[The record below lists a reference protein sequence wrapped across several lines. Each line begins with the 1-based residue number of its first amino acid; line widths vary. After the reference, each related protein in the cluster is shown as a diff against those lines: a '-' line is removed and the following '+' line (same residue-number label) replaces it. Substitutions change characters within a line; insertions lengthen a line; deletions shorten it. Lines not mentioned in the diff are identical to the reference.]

1 VAHLLLIKLYLFRQT
16 PSRKQAYTGFTTFS
30 GATMRARREEPT
42 IPAWSS
48 DQLDSPSPPEIEAP
62 HFDDLLGA
70 WVLSR
75 HSDVLAAFR
84 SSSLSP
90 IGPNSK
96 ATSEPPDEGSLLK
109 MRGETRE
116 ALSPVQL
123 RSWRES
129 MTPLVHSLADS
140 LPTDQPIDLVTKYA
154 RPSCLALA
162 AMVTGI
168 NPHDAERLEK
178 IAEPVSAF
186 AAEPFDPV
194 LRSSAK
200 SAKVELRSC
209 FHSGPEFLR
218 DSGFVALAHTMPR
231 LLANAWF
238 ALLQHPQQWSIL
250 HQEPGLTEQA
260 IEELLRYAG
269 LARILF
275 RRATEDINLNGSH
288 IRKGERIILRIVA
301 ANRDP
306 KRFSNPDTVDVTRR
320 GTGQLALGAGS
331 HSCVGANL
339 IRMAAVTISRPL
351 LEGFARVNL
360 TEPVEWQGGSG
371 FRSPASLVVFLERD
385 LVLRNPS

>member
-1 VAHLLLIKLYLFRQT
+1 M
-16 PSRKQAYTGFTTFS
+16 G
-30 GATMRARREEPT
+30 ARREELT
-42 IPAWSS
+42 KPAWSG
-48 DQLDSPSPPEIEAP
+48 DHLDSPCPPEIEAP
-62 HFDDLLGA
+62 HFDDVLRA

-90 IGPNSK
+90 TGPNDK
-96 ATSEPPDEGSLLK
+96 ATSEPPDEAAHLK
-109 MRGETRE
+109 IREETRE
-116 ALSPVQL
+116 ALSPIQL
-123 RSWRES
+123 RSWRDS
-129 MTPLVHSLADS
+129 MNPLVHSLADS
-140 LPTDQPIDLVTKYA
+140 LPMGQPIDLVSRYA

-162 AMVTGI
+162 VMVTGVD
-168 NPHDAERLEK
+168 PHDAERLEK

-194 LRSSAK
+194 LRSNAK
-200 SAKVELRSC
+200 SAKVELRRC

-218 DSGFVALAHTMPR
+218 DSGFVALTHTLPR

-275 RRATEDINLNGSH
+275 RRATEDIDLNGFH
-288 IRKGERIILRIVA
+288 IRQGERIILRIVA

-306 KRFSNPDTVDVTRR
+306 ERFSNPNEVNVTRR
-320 GTGQLALGAGS
+320 GTGQLALGAGP

-351 LEGFARVNL
+351 LEGFAAANL
-360 TEPVEWQGGSG
+360 AEPVEWHGGSG
-371 FRSPASLVVFLERD
+371 FRSPASLVVSLKR
-385 LVLRNPS
+385 

>member
-1 VAHLLLIKLYLFRQT
+1 
-16 PSRKQAYTGFTTFS
+16 
-30 GATMRARREEPT
+30 MRARREEPT
-42 IPAWSS
+42 KPAWSS

-96 ATSEPPDEGSLLK
+96 ATSELPDESSMLEI
-109 MRGETRE
+109 RAETRE

-123 RSWRES
+123 RSWRERV
-129 MTPLVHSLADS
+129 TPLVHSLADS
-140 LPTDQPIDLVTKYA
+140 LPTDRPIDLVTKYA

-168 NPHDAERLEK
+168 DPQDAERLDK
-178 IAEPVSAF
+178 IAAPVSAS
-186 AAEPFDPV
+186 AAEPYDPV

-209 FHSGPEFLR
+209 FHPGPEFLR

-269 LARILF
+269 LPRILF
-275 RRATEDINLNGSH
+275 RRATKDINLNGFDIH
-288 IRKGERIILRIVA
+288 KGERIILRIIA

-306 KRFSNPDTVDVTRR
+306 ERFSNPDQVDVTHS
-320 GTGQLALGAGS
+320 GTGQLTLGAGP
-331 HSCVGANL
+331 HSCVGASL

-351 LEGFARVNL
+351 VERFAGVKL
-360 TEPVEWQGGSG
+360 AEPVDWHGGSG
-371 FRSPASLVVFLERD
+371 FRSPASLVVSLERE
-385 LVLRNPS
+385 LILRNPS

>member
-1 VAHLLLIKLYLFRQT
+1 MPV
-16 PSRKQAYTGFTTFS
+16 
-30 GATMRARREEPT
+30 RREEPAK
-42 IPAWSS
+42 PAWSS

-90 IGPNSK
+90 TGPNSK
-96 ATSEPPDEGSLLK
+96 ATSEPPDEISLLK

-116 ALSPVQL
+116 ALSPMLL
-123 RSWRES
+123 RSWRER
-129 MTPLVHSLADS
+129 MAPLVYSLADS
-140 LPTDQPIDLVTKYA
+140 LPTNQPTDLVSKYA

-162 AMVTGI
+162 AMVTGVAP
-168 NPHDAERLEK
+168 NDAERLKK
-178 IAEPVSAF
+178 IAEPISAF
-186 AAEPFDPV
+186 AAEPFDPI
-194 LRSSAK
+194 LRSNAK

-231 LLANAWF
+231 LLANSWF
-238 ALLQHPQQWSIL
+238 ALLQHPKQWSIL
-250 HQEPGLTEQA
+250 QKEPGLTEQA

-275 RRATEDINLNGSH
+275 RRATEDINLNGCH
-288 IRKGERIILRIVA
+288 ISKGERIILRIIA

-306 KRFSNPDTVDVTRR
+306 EHFSNPDQLDVTRR
-320 GTGQLALGAGS
+320 GTGQLALGAGP

-339 IRMAAVTISRPL
+339 IRMAAVTITRPL
-351 LEGFARVNL
+351 LERFASVNL
-360 TEPVEWQGGSG
+360 AEPVEWQGGSG
-371 FRSPASLVVFLERD
+371 FRSPASLVVSLEPKSFRIEPD
-385 LVLRNPS
+385 S

>member
-1 VAHLLLIKLYLFRQT
+1 
-16 PSRKQAYTGFTTFS
+16 
-30 GATMRARREEPT
+30 MRARREEPT

-275 RRATEDINLNGSH
+275 RRATEDINLNGFH

-360 TEPVEWQGGSG
+360 AEPVEWQGGSG
-371 FRSPASLVVFLERD
+371 FRSPASLVVFLERE

>member
-1 VAHLLLIKLYLFRQT
+1 
-16 PSRKQAYTGFTTFS
+16 
-30 GATMRARREEPT
+30 MRAGREEPNK
-42 IPAWSS
+42 PAWSS

-62 HFDDLLGA
+62 YFDDLLGA

-75 HSDVLAAFR
+75 YADVLAAFR

-96 ATSEPPDEGSLLK
+96 VTSEPPDESSLLK
-109 MRGETRE
+109 MREETRE
-116 ALSPVQL
+116 VLSPIQL
-123 RSWRES
+123 RSWREC
-129 MTPLVHSLADS
+129 MTPLVAPLAES
-140 LPTDQPIDLVTKYA
+140 LPTSQPIDLVARYA
-154 RPSCLALA
+154 RPLCLALA

-168 NPHDAERLEK
+168 DLHDAERLEK
-178 IAEPVSAF
+178 IAEPISAS
-186 AAEPFDPV
+186 AAEPYDPV

-209 FHSGPEFLR
+209 FHPGPEFLR

-231 LLANAWF
+231 LLASVWF
-238 ALLQHPQQWSIL
+238 GLLQHPQQWNLL

-269 LARILF
+269 LPRILF
-275 RRATEDINLNGSH
+275 RRTTKDINLNGFH
-288 IRKGERIILRIVA
+288 IRKGERIILRIIA

-306 KRFSNPDTVDVTRR
+306 ERFLNPDRVDVTRG
-320 GTGQLALGAGS
+320 GTGQLTLGAGP

-351 LEGFARVNL
+351 LEQFAKVNL
-360 TEPVEWQGGSG
+360 VETVEWQGGSG
-371 FRSPASLVVFLERD
+371 FRSPASLVVSLEREPVSS
-385 LVLRNPS
+385 LS

>member
-1 VAHLLLIKLYLFRQT
+1 MPV
-16 PSRKQAYTGFTTFS
+16 
-30 GATMRARREEPT
+30 RREEPAK
-42 IPAWSS
+42 PAWSS

-70 WVLSR
+70 WILSR

-90 IGPNSK
+90 TGPNSK
-96 ATSEPPDEGSLLK
+96 ATSEPPDEISLLK

-116 ALSPVQL
+116 ALSPMLL
-123 RSWRES
+123 RSWRER
-129 MTPLVHSLADS
+129 MAPLVYSLADS
-140 LPTDQPIDLVTKYA
+140 LPTNQPTDLVSKYA

-162 AMVTGI
+162 AMVTGVAP
-168 NPHDAERLEK
+168 NDAERLKK
-178 IAEPVSAF
+178 IAEPISAF
-186 AAEPFDPV
+186 AAEPFDPI
-194 LRSSAK
+194 LRSNAK

-238 ALLQHPQQWSIL
+238 ALLQHPKQWSIL
-250 HQEPGLTEQA
+250 QKEPGLTEQA

-275 RRATEDINLNGSH
+275 RRATEDINLNGCH
-288 IRKGERIILRIVA
+288 ISKGERIILRIIA

-306 KRFSNPDTVDVTRR
+306 EHFSNPDQLDVTRR
-320 GTGQLALGAGS
+320 GTGQLALGAGP

-339 IRMAAVTISRPL
+339 IRMAAVTITRPL
-351 LEGFARVNL
+351 LERFASVNL
-360 TEPVEWQGGSG
+360 AEPVEWQGGSG
-371 FRSPASLVVFLERD
+371 FRSPASLVVSLEPKSFRIEPD
-385 LVLRNPS
+385 S

>member
-1 VAHLLLIKLYLFRQT
+1 MH
-16 PSRKQAYTGFTTFS
+16 
-30 GATMRARREEPT
+30 ARREEPT
-42 IPAWSS
+42 KPAWSS

-75 HSDVLAAFR
+75 YSDVLAAFR

-96 ATSEPPDEGSLLK
+96 STSKPPDESDQLK
-109 MRGETRE
+109 MREETRE
-116 ALSPVQL
+116 VLSPAQL
-123 RSWRES
+123 RSWREC
-129 MTPLVHSLADS
+129 MTPLVHSLADT
-140 LPTDQPIDLVTKYA
+140 LPTDQPVDLVTKYA

-168 NPHDAERLEK
+168 DPHDAERLEK
-178 IAEPVSAF
+178 IAEPVSAS
-186 AAEPFDPV
+186 AAEPYDPV

-209 FHSGPEFLR
+209 FRPGPEFLR
-218 DSGFVALAHTMPR
+218 DSGFVALAHTLPR

-269 LARILF
+269 LPRILF
-275 RRATEDINLNGSH
+275 RSATKDIDLNGVH
-288 IRKGERIILRIVA
+288 IRKGERIILRVIA

-306 KRFSNPDTVDVTRR
+306 ERFSNPDRVDVTRG
-320 GTGQLALGAGS
+320 GTGQLTLGAGP
-331 HSCVGANL
+331 HSCVGASL
-339 IRMAAVTISRPL
+339 IRMAAITVSRPL
-351 LEGFARVNL
+351 LERFARVNL
-360 TEPVEWQGGSG
+360 AEPVEWQGGSG
-371 FRSPASLVVFLERD
+371 FRSPASLVVFLERE
-385 LVLRNPS
+385 LV

>member
-1 VAHLLLIKLYLFRQT
+1 M
-16 PSRKQAYTGFTTFS
+16 P
-30 GATMRARREEPT
+30 ARREEPAK
-42 IPAWSS
+42 PAWSS

-90 IGPNSK
+90 TGPNSK
-96 ATSEPPDEGSLLK
+96 ATSEPPDEISLLK
-109 MRGETRE
+109 MREETRE
-116 ALSPVQL
+116 GLSPILL
-123 RSWRES
+123 RSWRER
-129 MTPLVHSLADS
+129 MTPLVYSLADS
-140 LPTDQPIDLVTKYA
+140 LPTNQPTDLVSKYA

-162 AMVTGI
+162 AMVTGVAP
-168 NPHDAERLEK
+168 NDAERLEK
-178 IAEPVSAF
+178 IAEPISAF
-186 AAEPFDPV
+186 AAEPFDPI
-194 LRSSAK
+194 LHSNAK

-238 ALLQHPQQWSIL
+238 ALLQHPKQWRIL
-250 HQEPGLTEQA
+250 QKEPGLTEQA

-275 RRATEDINLNGSH
+275 RRATEDINLNGFH
-288 IRKGERIILRIVA
+288 ISKGERIILRIIA

-306 KRFSNPDTVDVTRR
+306 ERFSNPDQLDVTRR
-320 GTGQLALGAGS
+320 GTGQLALGAGP
-331 HSCVGANL
+331 HFCVGANL

-351 LEGFARVNL
+351 LERFARVNL
-360 TEPVEWQGGSG
+360 AEPVEWQGGSG
-371 FRSPASLVVFLERD
+371 FRSPASLVVSLEPE
-385 LVLRNPS
+385 VVSHSAYFGV

>member
-1 VAHLLLIKLYLFRQT
+1 MH
-16 PSRKQAYTGFTTFS
+16 
-30 GATMRARREEPT
+30 ARREEPT
-42 IPAWSS
+42 KPAWSS

-75 HSDVLAAFR
+75 YSDVLAAFR

-96 ATSEPPDEGSLLK
+96 ATSKPPDESDQLK
-109 MRGETRE
+109 MREETRE
-116 ALSPVQL
+116 VLSPAQL
-123 RSWRES
+123 RSWREC
-129 MTPLVHSLADS
+129 MTPLVHSLADR
-140 LPTDQPIDLVTKYA
+140 LPTDQPVDLVTEYA

-168 NPHDAERLEK
+168 DPHDAERLEK
-178 IAEPVSAF
+178 IAEPLSAS
-186 AAEPFDPV
+186 AAEPYDPV
-194 LRSSAK
+194 LRSRAK

-209 FHSGPEFLR
+209 FHPGPEFLR

-238 ALLQHPQQWSIL
+238 ALLQHPQQWNIL

-269 LARILF
+269 LPRILF
-275 RRATEDINLNGSH
+275 RSATKDIDLNGVH
-288 IRKGERIILRIVA
+288 IRKGERIILRIIA

-306 KRFSNPDTVDVTRR
+306 ERFSNPDRVDVTRG
-320 GTGQLALGAGS
+320 GTGQLTLGAGP
-331 HSCVGANL
+331 HSCVGASL
-339 IRMAAVTISRPL
+339 IRMAAITVSRPL
-351 LEGFARVNL
+351 LERFARVNL
-360 TEPVEWQGGSG
+360 AEPVEWQGGSG
-371 FRSPASLVVFLERD
+371 FRSPASLMVLLERE
-385 LVLRNPS
+385 LV